1 MKMKDWVKGLKEHR
15 LLGDGA
21 FGTYYSGLQGGAAK
35 IPEWDNLRRPDQVE
49 QVHRAYIKAGARFLR
64 ANTFAANTRRLECG
78 RREAGQVAAAG
89 YRIARSAAET
99 YRREHAQDTAE
110 NSMLLTAADIGPI
123 PMDIHQ
129 TAEQVIEEYR
139 YICDAFLSEGAD
151 LFLFETFADMKYIEP
166 VILWLKEKSDAAV
179 FVSFCVNGYGYS
191 KYGIPASRLLED
203 AARMEEIDGIGFNC
217 GIGPG
222 HLWQV
227 MSKLQLPED
236 KIITAFPNSGYP
248 ALSSGRTDFKD
259 TRQYFGQRM
268 NDIAELGVNLL
279 GGCCGT
285 NPSYIEAV
293 GKTVDF
299 RQTAIRQITEA
310 PPVILE
316 KAAVVN
322 PLLQKMQR
330 GEKVTAVELDPPYDA
345 NTNRIMEY
353 ANSLKTAP
361 VDMITFAD
369 SPMGRG
375 RVDSILMG
383 TKVLHETGLPVMP
396 HIACRDKNTIAL
408 RAGLLGAYVN
418 GIRNFLVVTG
428 DPVAGGDRGDIT
440 GVFDFNSITLM
451 QFLKEMN
458 QEHFREEPICYGGA
472 LNQGRKNLDAEIRRM
487 EKKIEAGASYFLTQ
501 PIFSI
506 EETERI
512 RKIKKEVDTRIL
524 CGIMPLVSYRN
535 ACFIR
540 NDVTGIQVPE
550 QVIQAF
556 DPGMSKEQGEET
568 GVRIARQMMEELK
581 DVADGYYFMLP
592 FNRAYLAARCLHWRE
607 K

>member
-1 MKMKDWVKGLKEHR
+1 MNMKEWLKGLKEHR

-21 FGTYYSGLQGGAAK
+21 FGTYYSGLEGGSAR
-35 IPEWDNLRRPDQVE
+35 IPEWDNLRRPDKVE
-49 QVHRAYIKAGARFLR
+49 QVHRAYMEAGARFLR
-64 ANTFAANTRRLECG
+64 TNTFAANTRRLECG
-78 RREAGQVAAAG
+78 LREAGQAAAAG
-89 YRIARSAAET
+89 YRIARSAAAA
-99 YRREHAQDTAE
+99 YMREHTEETAE
-110 NSMLLTAADIGPI
+110 HGPILTAADIGPI

-129 TAEQVIEEYR
+129 TAEHVIEEYR
-139 YICDAFLSEGAD
+139 YICDSFLSEGAG
-151 LFLFETFADMKYIEP
+151 LFMFETFADLKYIKP
-166 VILWLKEKSDAAV
+166 VIHWLKDKSDAAV

-191 KYGIPASRLLED
+191 KYGIRASRLLED
-203 AARMEEIDGIGFNC
+203 AAQMEEIDGIGFNC

-227 MSKLQLPED
+227 MRRLRLPED

-248 ALSSGRTDFKD
+248 ALRSGRTDFKD

-268 NDIAELGVNLL
+268 KDIAELGVNLL

-293 GKTVDF
+293 EKTVDF
-299 RQTAIRQITEA
+299 RQTAVRHIPEA
-310 PPVILE
+310 SPVILK
-316 KAAVVN
+316 KAAVTN
-322 PLLQKMQR
+322 PLLQKMQS
-330 GEKVTAVELDPPYDA
+330 GQKVNAVELDPPYDA
-345 NTNRIMEY
+345 NTDRIMEY

-361 VDMITFAD
+361 VDIITFAD

-383 TKVLHETGLPVMP
+383 AKVLHETGLPVMP
-396 HIACRDKNTIAL
+396 HIACRDKNAIAL

-487 EKKIEAGASYFLTQ
+487 GKKIEAGASYFLTQ

-512 RKIKKEVDTRIL
+512 RQIKKEVNTRIL

-540 NDVTGIQVPE
+540 NEVTGIQVPE
-550 QVIQAF
+550 QVVRSF
-556 DPGMSKEQGEET
+556 DPGMSKEQGEEA
-568 GVRIARQMMEELK
+568 GVRIARRMMDELK

-592 FNRAYLAARCLHWRE
+592 FNRAYLAARCLRDDGE
-607 K
+607 